1 MTKTDIVQAI
11 IKKVG
16 CTKKAATNS
25 LKVVLEEIAENLS
38 KGKQVVLTGF
48 GTFRVIKAK
57 ARTGINPRT
66 GKKIKI
72 LARKLPKFKASRLLK
87 KRVK

>member
-1 MTKTDIVQAI
+1 MTKTDIVQEI
-11 IKKVG
+11 VKKVG
-16 CTKKAATNS
+16 CTKKAATDS
-25 LKVVLEEIAENLS
+25 LKIVLDEIGKGLS

-48 GTFRVIKAK
+48 GTFKVIKAK
-57 ARTGINPRT
+57 ARIGVNPQT

-72 LARKLPKFKASRLLK
+72 LARKLPKFKASGLLK